1 MNNVPPPPLTPPQ
14 ARPRTP
20 DRRQRLLHWFRSRSL
35 RSRLIFLSAAA
46 VAVAIALSA
55 LACWFIVEKQ
65 LYGQVRA
72 DLASAPPGMV
82 GRNLTCYDTPEHAL
96 ERQPVSVLP
105 ETSGAATRDT
115 QFLAFG
121 KGVCLPPTATKAIV
135 TEPKDSVAFT
145 LKPGQSIIREG
156 RYTNGD
162 PALVR
167 LTVDPRYTVPVVVM
181 VATSTQPV
189 EDSLQGLAILLA
201 SVSVGGI
208 LLAAVAGRLVA
219 RSALKPVDQLT
230 DAVEHI
236 ARTEEVGSTIPVH
249 GDDEIARLSTSFN
262 SMSTALANSRERQ
275 TRLIAD
281 AGHELRTPL
290 TSLRTNVDLLIR
302 SNDTGRPLPAAT
314 RTKLLGNMKSQ
325 MQELTLLIGDLL
337 QLSRPDTPK
346 SGPALTVVALHEI
359 AGRAVERAELRGP
372 GLVFETDT
380 EPWYVHGDAAGLERA
395 VINLLDNAVK
405 YSPPGGTIEVRLHQG
420 VLTVRDHGPG
430 IPPDELQY
438 VFDRFW
444 RSPSSRQLP
453 GSGLGLSIVAQSVR
467 DAGGEVSLGPAADG
481 GPGALATVRLPGGP
495 APPGP
500 AHGQSMSLPGP
511 MTLIR
516 SCAGAWSGE
525 AAELWALR

>member
-1 MNNVPPPPLTPPQ
+1 MNNVPPPPLAPPL
-14 ARPRTP
+14 APPRTP
-20 DRRQRLLHWFRSRSL
+20 GRSRRLVRWFRSRSL
-35 RSRLIFLSAAA
+35 RSRLTFLSAAA

-72 DLASAPPGMV
+72 DLASAPSGAPGKK
-82 GRNLTCYDTPEHAL
+82 LTCFDTPEHAL
-96 ERQPVSVLP
+96 ERQPVGNFP
-105 ETSGAATRDT
+105 ENGVAAARDT
-115 QFLAFG
+115 QFLALG
-121 KGVCLPPTATKAIV
+121 RGVCLLPGATKAIV
-135 TEPKDSVAFT
+135 TVPKDSAAFA
-145 LKPGQSIIREG
+145 LNPGQSVIREG
-156 RYTNGD
+156 RYTNGE

-167 LTVDPRYTVPVVVM
+167 LTSDDHYTVPVVVM
-181 VATSTQPV
+181 VAASTQPI
-189 EDSLQGLAILLA
+189 EDSLRGLAILLG
-201 SVSVGGI
+201 SVSAGGI
-208 LLAAVAGRLVA
+208 LLAALAGRLVA

-230 DAVEHI
+230 EAVEHI
-236 ARTEEVGSTIPVH
+236 ARTEEVGTTIPVQ

-314 RTKLLGNMKSQ
+314 KTKLLGNMKAQ
-325 MQELTLLIGDLL
+325 MQELTVLIGDLL

-346 SGPALTVVALHEI
+346 SGPAPTVVALHEI

-372 GLVFETDT
+372 GLVFETST

-405 YSPPGGTIEVRLHQG
+405 YSPPGGTIEVLLRKG

-467 DAGGEVSLGPAADG
+467 EAGGEVTLGPAADG

-495 APPGP
+495 AP
-500 AHGQSMSLPGP
+500 
-511 MTLIR
+511 
-516 SCAGAWSGE
+516 E
-525 AAELWALR
+525 

>member
-1 MNNVPPPPLTPPQ
+1 MAPPRTS
-14 ARPRTP
+14 RPR
-20 DRRQRLLHWFRSRSL
+20 RLAHWFRSRSL
-35 RSRLIFLSAAA
+35 RSRLTFLSAAA

-55 LACWFIVEKQ
+55 LACWFIVERQ
-65 LYGQVRA
+65 LYNQVRTE
-72 DLASAPPGMV
+72 LLSAPQPRGV
-82 GRNLTCYDTPEHAL
+82 TLHVPCPATPEAAL
-96 ERQPVSVLP
+96 QQVQATPEATGGGPVP
-105 ETSGAATRDT
+105 RDT
-115 QFLAFG
+115 QYIVADQAM
-121 KGVCLPPTATKAIV
+121 VCLPPNATRAIV
-135 TEPKDSVAFT
+135 LQKDDTQAFR
-145 LKPGQSIIREG
+145 LKGGQAIIRDG

-162 PALVR
+162 PAMVR
-167 LTVDPRYTVPVVVM
+167 LSMVRNGPAAPPVLVM
-181 VATSTQPV
+181 VATPTQSV
-189 EDSLQGLAILLA
+189 EDSLQGLAILLGA
-201 SVSVGGI
+201 VSVGGI
-208 LLAAVAGRLVA
+208 LLAAIAGRLVA
-219 RSALKPVDQLT
+219 HSSLKPVDQLT

-302 SNDTGRPLPAAT
+302 SNDTGRPLPPAT
-314 RTKLLGNMKSQ
+314 KTKLLGNLKAQ
-325 MQELTLLIGDLL
+325 MQELTVLIGDLL

-346 SGPALTVVALHEI
+346 AGPNLTVVALHEI
-359 AGRAVERAELRGP
+359 AQRAVERAKLRGP
-372 GLVFETDT
+372 GLVFETAA
-380 EPWYVHGDAAGLERA
+380 EPWFVHGDAAGLERA

-405 YSPPGGTIEVRLHQG
+405 YSPPGGTIDVRLRQG

-467 DAGGEVSLGPAADG
+467 EAGGSVSLGPAGDG

-495 APPGP
+495 TP
-500 AHGQSMSLPGP
+500 
-511 MTLIR
+511 
-516 SCAGAWSGE
+516 E
-525 AAELWALR
+525 

>member
-1 MNNVPPPPLTPPQ
+1 MSEHAERGVRSGTVPPPPLAP
-14 ARPRTP
+14 PRTP
-20 DRRQRLLHWFRSRSL
+20 GRRRRLVHWLRSRSL
-35 RSRLIFLSAAA
+35 RSRLTFLSAAA

-65 LYGQVRA
+65 LYNQVRA
-72 DLASAPPGMV
+72 DLASAPLPMPPRGAGLV
-82 GRNLTCYDTPEHAL
+82 CYSTPEQAL
-96 ERQPVSVLP
+96 DHQPVGSLQ
-105 ETSGAATRDT
+105 EISGAAPRDT
-115 QFLAFG
+115 QFLAEG
-121 KGVCLPPTATKAIV
+121 KGVCLPPGATKAIA
-135 TEPKDSVAFT
+135 TEPGDSAVFR

-156 RYTNGD
+156 RFTNGD

-167 LTVDPRYTVPVVVM
+167 LTNDPRYLVPVVVM
-181 VATSTQPV
+181 VATPTQSV
-189 EDSLQGLAILLA
+189 EESLQGLAILLG

-236 ARTEEVGSTIPVH
+236 ARTEEVGTTIPVH
-249 GDDEIARLSTSFN
+249 GHDEIARLSTSFN
-262 SMSTALANSRERQ
+262 SMSTSLANSRERQ

-302 SNDTGRPLPAAT
+302 SNDTGRPLPPAT
-314 RTKLLGNMKSQ
+314 KTKLLGNMKAQ
-325 MQELTLLIGDLL
+325 MQELTVLIGDLL
-337 QLSRPDTPK
+337 QLSRPDSPK
-346 SGPALTVVALHEI
+346 AGPNLAVVALHEI
-359 AGRAVERAELRGP
+359 AGRAVERAKLRGP
-372 GLVFETDT
+372 GLVFETGT

-405 YSPPGGTIEVRLHQG
+405 YSPPGGTIEVRLQQG

-467 DAGGEVSLGPAADG
+467 EAGGEVTLGPASDG
-481 GPGALATVRLPGGP
+481 GPGALATVRLPGGH
-495 APPGP
+495 GP
-500 AHGQSMSLPGP
+500 
-511 MTLIR
+511 
-516 SCAGAWSGE
+516 E
-525 AAELWALR
+525 

>member
-1 MNNVPPPPLTPPQ
+1 MAP
-14 ARPRTP
+14 PRTP
-20 DRRQRLLHWFRSRSL
+20 GRWQHLVHWFRSRSL
-35 RSRLIFLSAAA
+35 RSRLTFLSAAA

-65 LYGQVRA
+65 LYNQVRT
-72 DLASAPPGMV
+72 DLLSAEPEPLP
-82 GRNLTCYDTPEHAL
+82 RNGNFPCGDTPQEAL
-96 ERQPVSVLP
+96 AKSL
-105 ETSGAATRDT
+105 ATPRSSRPPTDLGSPPLRDT
-115 QFLAFG
+115 QNVSSDLSQ
-121 KGVCLPPTATKAIV
+121 VCLPPGAKRAIV
-135 TEPKDSVAFT
+135 IQPSDAKVFA
-145 LKPGQSIIREG
+145 LKKGQSAVRDG
-156 RYTNGD
+156 QYTDGS
-162 PALVR
+162 PAMVR
-167 LTVDPRYTVPVVVM
+167 LAWYPNVIPGYPPVLVM
-181 VATSTQPV
+181 VAAPIKPV
-189 EDSLQGLAILLA
+189 EESLQGLAILLG

-219 RSALKPVDQLT
+219 RSALKPVDRLT

-236 ARTEEVGSTIPVH
+236 ARTEEVGTTIPVH

-314 RTKLLGNMKSQ
+314 KTKLLGNMKAQ
-325 MQELTLLIGDLL
+325 MQELTVLIGDLL
-337 QLSRPDTPK
+337 QLSRPDSPK
-346 SGPALTVVALHEI
+346 AGPNLAVVALHEI
-359 AGRAVERAELRGP
+359 AGRAVERAKLRGP
-372 GLVFETDT
+372 GLVFETST

-405 YSPPGGTIEVRLHQG
+405 YSPPGGTVDIRLRQG

-467 DAGGEVSLGPAADG
+467 DAGGEVTLGPAADG

-495 APPGP
+495 AP
-500 AHGQSMSLPGP
+500 
-511 MTLIR
+511 
-516 SCAGAWSGE
+516 E
-525 AAELWALR
+525 

>member
-1 MNNVPPPPLTPPQ
+1 MTSPTPYPPPPLAPPGV
-14 ARPRTP
+14 PR
-20 DRRQRLLHWFRSRSL
+20 RRRLSHWLRSRSL
-35 RSRLIFLSAAA
+35 RSRLTFLSAAA

-65 LYGQVRA
+65 LYDQVRA
-72 DLASAPPGMV
+72 DLAGAPAAPI
-82 GRNLTCYDTPEHAL
+82 GRNSLDCYATPEAAL
-96 ERQPVSVLP
+96 ENQRGVVIPDI
-105 ETSGAATRDT
+105 SGAVPRDT
-115 QFLAFG
+115 QFLRGGAG
-121 KGVCLPPTATKAIV
+121 GVCLPPGATKAIV
-135 TEPKDSVAFT
+135 TTSEDAAGFR
-145 LKPGQSIIREG
+145 LKPGQSIIRDG

-162 PALVR
+162 PAIVR
-167 LTVDPRYTVPVVVM
+167 LTLNHSFQVPVVVM
-181 VATSTQPV
+181 VATPSQPI
-189 EDSLQGLAILLA
+189 EDSLQRLALLLGGVA
-201 SVSVGGI
+201 LGGI
-208 LLAAVAGRLVA
+208 ILAAIAGRVVA

-236 ARTEEVGSTIPVH
+236 ARTEEVGTTIPVH

-314 RTKLLGNMKSQ
+314 KTKLLGNMKAQ
-325 MQELTLLIGDLL
+325 MQELTVLIGDLL
-337 QLSRPDTPK
+337 QLSRPDSPK
-346 SGPALTVVALHEI
+346 PVHNPTVVALHEI
-359 AGRAVERAELRGP
+359 AGRAVERAKLRGP
-372 GLVFETDT
+372 GLVFETATD
-380 EPWYVHGDAAGLERA
+380 PWFVHGDAAGLERA

-405 YSPPGGTIEVRLHQG
+405 YSPPGGTIEVRLQQG

-430 IPPDELQY
+430 IPPEELQY

-467 DAGGEVSLGPAADG
+467 EAGGEVSLGPAVDG

-495 APPGP
+495 AP
-500 AHGQSMSLPGP
+500 
-511 MTLIR
+511 
-516 SCAGAWSGE
+516 E
-525 AAELWALR
+525 

>member
-1 MNNVPPPPLTPPQ
+1 MNNIPPPPLAPPL
-14 ARPRTP
+14 ASPRGP
-20 DRRQRLLHWFRSRSL
+20 GRRQRVVHWYRSRTL
-35 RSRLIFLSAAA
+35 RSRLTFLSAAA

-65 LYGQVRA
+65 LYDQVRT
-72 DLASAPPGMV
+72 DLANATLPPPPRV
-82 GRNLTCYDTPEHAL
+82 PALLCYPTPEQAL
-96 ERQPVSVLP
+96 AAQPTSESP
-105 ETSGAATRDT
+105 ENGGAVARDT
-115 QFLAFG
+115 QYVVATA
-121 KGVCLPPTATKAIV
+121 GVCLPPSATKAIV
-135 TEPKDSVAFT
+135 VQPGDTTGFK
-145 LKPGQSIIREG
+145 LKNGESIIRDG
-156 RYTNGD
+156 RFTDGTPAVVRISLTRAGAR
-162 PALVR
+162 PAL
-167 LTVDPRYTVPVVVM
+167 LM
-181 VATSTQPV
+181 VATSTQPI
-189 EDSLQGLAILLA
+189 EDSLQSLAILLG
-201 SVSVGGI
+201 SVATGGI
-208 LLAAVAGRLVA
+208 LLAAIAGRLVA
-219 RSALKPVDQLT
+219 RSALKPVDRLT

-236 ARTEEVGSTIPVH
+236 ARTEEVGTTIPVH

-302 SNDTGRPLPAAT
+302 SDDTGRPLPAAT
-314 RTKLLGNMKSQ
+314 KTKLLGNMKAQ
-325 MQELTLLIGDLL
+325 MQELTVLIGDLL

-346 SGPALTVVALHEI
+346 SGPAPTVVALHEL
-359 AGRAVERAELRGP
+359 AGRAVERAKLRGP
-372 GLVFETDT
+372 GLVFETTT

-405 YSPPGGTIEVRLHQG
+405 YSPPGGTIDVRLRQG

-430 IPPDELQY
+430 IPSDELQY

-467 DAGGEVSLGPAADG
+467 EAGGEVTLGPAADG

-495 APPGP
+495 AP
-500 AHGQSMSLPGP
+500 
-511 MTLIR
+511 
-516 SCAGAWSGE
+516 E
-525 AAELWALR
+525 

>member
-1 MNNVPPPPLTPPQ
+1 MSTVPPPPLAP
-14 ARPRTP
+14 PRTP
-20 DRRQRLLHWFRSRSL
+20 GRRARIVHWYRSRSL
-35 RSRLIFLSAAA
+35 RGRLTFLSAAA
-46 VAVAIALSA
+46 VAVAIAMSA
-55 LACWFIVEKQ
+55 LACWFIVERQ
-65 LYGQVRA
+65 LYGQVETELRN
-72 DLASAPPGMV
+72 APQPQRVM
-82 GRNLTCYDTPEHAL
+82 LHIPCPTTPEAAL
-96 ERQPVSVLP
+96 QQVRTSVPEVTGGPVP
-105 ETSGAATRDT
+105 RDT
-115 QFLAFG
+115 QYVLTDPNQ
-121 KGVCLPPTATKAIV
+121 VCLPPNASRAIAIDEDDV
-135 TEPKDSVAFT
+135 QA
-145 LKPGQSIIREG
+145 LHLGPGQSIIRDG
-156 RYTNGD
+156 HYTNGE
-162 PALVR
+162 PAMVR
-167 LTVDPRYTVPVVVM
+167 ISVGRSSGLPPVLVM
-181 VATSTQPV
+181 VATPMKSV

-201 SVSVGGI
+201 SVSLGGI

-219 RSALKPVDQLT
+219 HSSLKPVDRLT

-236 ARTEEVGSTIPVH
+236 ARTEEVGTTIPVR

-302 SNDTGRPLPAAT
+302 SDDTGRPLPPAT
-314 RTKLLGNMKSQ
+314 KTKLLGNMKAQ
-325 MQELTLLIGDLL
+325 MQELTVLIGDLL

-346 SGPALTVVALHEI
+346 AGPNLTVVALHEI
-359 AGRAVERAELRGP
+359 AGRAVERAKLRGP
-372 GLVFETDT
+372 GLVFEVST
-380 EPWYVHGDAAGLERA
+380 EPWYTHGDAAGLERA

-405 YSPPGGTIEVRLHQG
+405 YSPPGGTIEVRLQQG

-467 DAGGEVSLGPAADG
+467 EAGGEVTLGPAEDG

-495 APPGP
+495 GP
-500 AHGQSMSLPGP
+500 
-511 MTLIR
+511 
-516 SCAGAWSGE
+516 E
-525 AAELWALR
+525 

>member
-1 MNNVPPPPLTPPQ
+1 MNNVPPPPLAPPQ
-14 ARPRTP
+14 TRPRTP
-20 DRRQRLLHWFRSRSL
+20 GRRQGLVHWYRSRSL
-35 RSRLIFLSAAA
+35 RGRLTFLSAAA

-65 LYGQVRA
+65 LYGQVRT
-72 DLASAPPGMV
+72 DLANATLPPPPRV
-82 GRNLTCYDTPEHAL
+82 PALLCYPTPEQAL
-96 ERQPVSVLP
+96 AEQP
-105 ETSGAATRDT
+105 TSAGQENGGAVARDT
-115 QFLAFG
+115 QYVVANPT
-121 KGVCLPPTATKAIV
+121 GVCLPPNATKAIV
-135 TEPKDSVAFT
+135 LQPGDAAGFK
-145 LKPGQSIIREG
+145 LKNGDSIIRDG
-156 RYTNGD
+156 RFTDGTPAVVRISLTRVGAR
-162 PALVR
+162 PAL
-167 LTVDPRYTVPVVVM
+167 LM

-189 EDSLQGLAILLA
+189 KDALQGLAILLG
-201 SVSVGGI
+201 SVSAGGI

-219 RSALKPVDQLT
+219 RSSLRPVDQLT

-236 ARTEEVGSTIPVH
+236 ARTEEVGTTIPVH
-249 GDDEIARLSTSFN
+249 GHDEIARLSTSFN

-302 SNDTGRPLPAAT
+302 SDDTGRPLPAAT
-314 RTKLLGNMKSQ
+314 RTKLLGNMKAQ
-325 MQELTLLIGDLL
+325 MQELTVLIGDLL

-346 SGPALTVVALHEI
+346 SGPAPTVVALHEI
-359 AGRAVERAELRGP
+359 AARAVERAELRGP

-405 YSPPGGTIEVRLHQG
+405 YSPPGGTIDVRLHGG

-430 IPPDELQY
+430 IPPDELRY

-467 DAGGEVSLGPAADG
+467 EAGGEVTLGPAADG

-495 APPGP
+495 AP
-500 AHGQSMSLPGP
+500 
-511 MTLIR
+511 
-516 SCAGAWSGE
+516 E
-525 AAELWALR
+525 